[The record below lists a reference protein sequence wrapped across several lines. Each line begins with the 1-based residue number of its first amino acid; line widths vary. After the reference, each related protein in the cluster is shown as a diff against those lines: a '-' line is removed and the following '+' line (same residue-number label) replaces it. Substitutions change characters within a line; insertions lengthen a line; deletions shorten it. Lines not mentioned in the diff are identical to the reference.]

1 MMKTIVGLMLVTT
14 LAASAICYAD
24 PYDTPPIV
32 NSINKNKTLS
42 SEELFTVFT
51 STQRWDNGLPVVI
64 VLMPRDSF
72 PHIWFVENYLGIGK
86 ASYQRRLDNAINSG
100 RIEVPIVVN
109 TNAEMIERVGK
120 IEGAIGYLDGDVL
133 VFKEDSVIKLKVTR

>member
-1 MMKTIVGLMLVTT
+1 MKTIAWLTFVNSLAISTVG
-14 LAASAICYAD
+14 CAD

-32 NSINKNKTLS
+32 NSLHENKTIS
-42 SEELFTVFT
+42 SEELFTAFT
-51 STQRWDNGLPVVI
+51 STQRWADGLPVVI

-133 VFKEDSVIKLKVTR
+133 VFKEDSVIKLKVIR